1 MDERL
6 PRQAGGSTDELV
18 YSLYEQ
24 GQWRL
29 TSGNPQG
36 AIEVLELA
44 IERAPGKASLHE
56 ALGRAYFAASRPEP
70 AREQFEEALELDP
83 SNDYAH
89 FGMGR
94 CLERQGHLPEAAKH
108 YKLACALAD
117 REEYTAALTRVRGRL
132 DR

>member
-24 GQWRL
+24 ARSHL
-29 TSGNPQG
+29 RAGNPQG
-36 AIEVLELA
+36 AAEVLELA
-44 IERAPGKASLHE
+44 IEHAPGKASLHE
-56 ALGRAYFAASRPEP
+56 ALGRAYFAAARPEP

-94 CLERQGHLPEAAKH
+94 CLERQGRLTEAAKH

-117 REEYTAALTRVRGRL
+117 REDYAAALRRVRVRL